1 GWSVAG
7 LADYN
12 GDGKADVI
20 WRNTKTGDNG
30 IWFMDGVTR
39 TSSALFAN
47 VPDAQWTIAA
57 TGDYDGDG
65 KADVLWRNMSTGD
78 NAIWLMDG
86 ATVKDQRSIP
96 AVPDVGWQAVR
107 G

>member
-1 GWSVAG
+1 
-7 LADYN
+7 
-12 GDGKADVI
+12 
-20 WRNTKTGDNG
+20 
-30 IWFMDGVTR
+30 
-39 TSSALFAN
+39 
-47 VPDAQWTIAA
+47 AA

-86 ATVKDQRSIP
+86 ATVIDQRSIP
-96 AVPDVGWQAVR
+96 AVPDMGWQAVM